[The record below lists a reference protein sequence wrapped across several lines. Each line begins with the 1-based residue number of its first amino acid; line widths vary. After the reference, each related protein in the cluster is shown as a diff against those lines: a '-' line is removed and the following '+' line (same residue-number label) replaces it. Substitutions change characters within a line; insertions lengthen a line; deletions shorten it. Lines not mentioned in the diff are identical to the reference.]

1 MQSDKNIL
9 QEKLQKLYNITME
22 VNEIMPPEE
31 KCSYKWQDFFEEC
44 ANLRDAFF
52 DIGTEDGIVPD
63 FSEVV
68 PVEIVLSCFIDN
80 CDIPAICANFADNYP
95 EFDVDENSY
104 ENDGDMV
111 KFTWTGSVD
120 SSEDAEALIRLT
132 HHAEGIY
139 DGTSAEHV
147 HVEVSIDGTWH
158 GQM

>member
-9 QEKLQKLYNITME
+9 QEKLQKLHDITME
-22 VNEIMPPEE
+22 VNELMPPEE
-31 KCSYKWQDFFEEC
+31 KCPHKWLEFFSEC

-52 DIGTEDGIVPD
+52 DLGTEDSIVPD

-68 PVEIVLSCFIDN
+68 AVEIILSCFIAN
-80 CDIPAICANFADNYP
+80 CDIPAILDNFADNYP
-95 EFDVDENSY
+95 EINVDENSY
-104 ENDGDMV
+104 ENNGDMI
-111 KFTWTGSVD
+111 KFTWTGSID
-120 SSEDAEALIRLT
+120 AAEDAEVLIRLT

-147 HVEVSIDGTWH
+147 HVEVSINGVWY